1 MKKNLSGFTLTE
13 LIITLGILTI
23 LTGLTSVNL
32 LGFYAKNTLNT
43 STPVLISDLR
53 QQQLKA
59 MIGDTEGSTS
69 HAAYG
74 VYFQPDR
81 YTLFQG
87 SAYSVSGTANFDIVL
102 NSDLQFSNIILPS
115 SQIVFASGSGEVANY
130 NPSFDYVTLK
140 NVTTDETKT
149 IRINQY
155 GTIIDIY

>member
-1 MKKNLSGFTLTE
+1 MKKSLAGFTLIE
-13 LIITLGILTI
+13 LIVTLSILVI

-43 STPVLISDLR
+43 SIPILISDLK

-59 MIGDTEGSTS
+59 MVGDTEGDTS

-74 VYFQPDR
+74 IYFQSDR

-87 SAYSVSGTANFDIVL
+87 SSYSDLDTANFDIIL
-102 NSDLQFSNIILPS
+102 NRDLQFSNIILPG

-130 NPSFDYVTLK
+130 NQSFDYVTLK
-140 NVTTDETKT
+140 NTSTDETKT
-149 IRINQY
+149 VRINQY
-155 GTIIDIY
+155 GTIINIY